1 MKITKSRLKQIIKE
15 ELETTQDNNKPVI
28 AEGLSDKNI
37 NELKKIK
44 EELIKASNM
53 HKSQA
58 ERIQKMIDQV
68 KSDKKN

>member
-15 ELETTQDNNKPVI
+15 ELETAQDNNKPVI

-58 ERIQKMIDQV
+58 ERIQKMIDQI

>member
-15 ELETTQDNNKPVI
+15 ELETAQDNNKPVI